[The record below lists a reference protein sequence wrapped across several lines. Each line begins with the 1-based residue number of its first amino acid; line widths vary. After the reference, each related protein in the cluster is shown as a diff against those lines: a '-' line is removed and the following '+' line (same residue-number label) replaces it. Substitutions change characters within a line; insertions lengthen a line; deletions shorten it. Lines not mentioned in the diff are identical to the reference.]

1 MSWPGRSARFGEPTI
16 STSTAGTQAII
27 METVMDDA
35 VPLPAIGTGYG
46 ILPLFAWLSPSYP
59 VGCYAYSHTL
69 EWAVEVGDVTNEET
83 LVAWLTDQ
91 MTLGF
96 GRNDAILM
104 SHAYRAVEAGNGAAL
119 AIVNELALALSSSTE
134 LYLET
139 SQQGRSFLDATL
151 AAWPAPSLPA
161 LQGEVVFPIAIGM
174 AAAAHGVS
182 LPLTLSAYL
191 FGLVQTL
198 VSAAIRLA
206 PIGQTAGIR
215 VCAALAQTVQE
226 VAQEAIG
233 LSLDDLG
240 GATFRAD
247 LGSFHHENQYTRLF
261 RS

>member
-1 MSWPGRSARFGEPTI
+1 
-16 STSTAGTQAII
+16 
-27 METVMDDA
+27 MDDA
-35 VPLPAIGTGYG
+35 LPLQVLERGQD

-69 EWAVEVGDVTNEET
+69 EWAVEAGDVADEEA
-83 LVAWLTDQ
+83 LVAWLKDQ

-96 GRNDAILM
+96 GRNDAILL
-104 SHAYRAVEAGNGAAL
+104 SHAYRAVEAGHEAAL
-119 AIVNELALALSSSTE
+119 VNVNELALAFCPSAE

-151 AAWPAPSLPA
+151 AAWPAPGL
-161 LQGEVVFPIAIGM
+161 LDLDGEVAFPIAIGM
-174 AAAAHGVS
+174 AAAAHVVP
-182 LPLTLSAYL
+182 LPITLNAYL

-215 VCAALAQTVQE
+215 ICRALAVTVRD

-233 LSLDDLG
+233 LSLDDIG

>member
-1 MSWPGRSARFGEPTI
+1 MSMAITHTIIGMGAAMDEVRAVELAGREGQS
-16 STSTAGTQAII
+16 
-27 METVMDDA
+27 
-35 VPLPAIGTGYG
+35 

-69 EWAVEVGDVTNEET
+69 EWAVEAGDVTNEET
-83 LVAWLTDQ
+83 LVAWLTD
-91 MTLGF
+91 MITLGF
-96 GRNDAILM
+96 GRNDVILL
-104 SHAYRAVEAGNGAAL
+104 SHAYRCVEAGDAAAL
-119 AIVNELALALSSSTE
+119 DAVNELALALSPSAE

-151 AAWPAPSLPA
+151 AAWPSPRLLPLKGDVA
-161 LQGEVVFPIAIGM
+161 FPVAIGM
-174 AAAAHGVS
+174 AAAAHGS
-182 LPLTLSAYL
+182 PLLLTSGAYL

-215 VCAALAQTVQE
+215 VCAALAAAAQE
-226 VAQEAIG
+226 VAQKAID
-233 LSLDDLG
+233 LSLDDIG
-240 GATFRAD
+240 GSTFRAD

>member
-1 MSWPGRSARFGEPTI
+1 MDEAFLQ
-16 STSTAGTQAII
+16 AGQK
-27 METVMDDA
+27 
-35 VPLPAIGTGYG
+35 GQS
-46 ILPLFAWLSPSYP
+46 ILPLLAWLSPSYP

-69 EWAVEVGDVTNEET
+69 EWAVEAGDVMNEET
-83 LVAWLTDQ
+83 LIAWLTDQ

-104 SHAYRAVEAGNGAAL
+104 SHAYQASAVGDEATL
-119 AIVNELALALSSSTE
+119 CDVNELALALSPSAE

-151 AAWPAPSLPA
+151 AAWPAPGL
-161 LQGEVVFPIAIGM
+161 LWLEGEVAFPIAIGM
-174 AAAAHGVS
+174 AAAAHGVP
-182 LPLTLSAYL
+182 LPLTSSAYL

-215 VCAALAQTVQE
+215 VCAVLAVT
-226 VAQEAIG
+226 AQDVSREAIS
-233 LSLDDLG
+233 LSLDDIG
-240 GATFRAD
+240 AATFRAD

>member
-1 MSWPGRSARFGEPTI
+1 MGGIT
-16 STSTAGTQAII
+16 
-27 METVMDDA
+27 MDTVMDEA
-35 VPLPAIGTGYG
+35 VANPLLNERSSA

-69 EWAVEVGDVTNEET
+69 EWAVEAGDVTDEAT
-83 LVAWLTDQ
+83 LVAWLADLLK
-91 MTLGF
+91 LGF
-96 GRNDAILM
+96 GRNDAILL
-104 SHAYRAVEAGNGAAL
+104 SHAYHAVQVRDRAAL
-119 AIVNELALALSSSTE
+119 EEVNELALALSPSSE

-151 AAWPAPSLPA
+151 AAWPSPRLIA
-161 LQGEVVFPIAIGM
+161 LEGDVAFPVAIGM
-174 AAAAHGVS
+174 AAAAHDI
-182 LPLTLSAYL
+182 PLAVTCEAYL

-215 VCAALAQTVQE
+215 VSAALAGTVREIAGQGM
-226 VAQEAIG
+226 Q
-233 LSLDDLG
+233 LTLDDIG

>member
-1 MSWPGRSARFGEPTI
+1 MD
-16 STSTAGTQAII
+16 TA
-27 METVMDDA
+27 MDDA
-35 VPLPAIGTGYG
+35 LLLQAVENGHS

-69 EWAVEVGDVTNEET
+69 EWAVEAGNVADEGA
-83 LVAWLTDQ
+83 LVAWLRDQ

-96 GRNDAILM
+96 GRNDAILL
-104 SHAYRAVEAGNGAAL
+104 SHAYRAVEAGHEAAL
-119 AIVNELALALSSSTE
+119 VTVNELALAFSPSAE

-151 AAWPAPSLPA
+151 AAWPAPGLFD
-161 LQGEVVFPIAIGM
+161 LDGEVAFPIAIGM
-174 AAAAHGVS
+174 AAAAHRVPLS
-182 LPLTLSAYL
+182 LTLNAYL

-215 VCAALAQTVQE
+215 VCSNLALTVQE
-226 VAQEAIG
+226 VARQAIG
-233 LSLDDLG
+233 LSLDDIG

>member
-1 MSWPGRSARFGEPTI
+1 MAGIRTITGTAMDEALTNARGGEREE
-16 STSTAGTQAII
+16 A
-27 METVMDDA
+27 
-35 VPLPAIGTGYG
+35 

-69 EWAVEVGDVTNEET
+69 EWAVEAGDVDDEES
-83 LVAWLTDQ
+83 LVAWLTDLLA
-91 MTLGF
+91 LGL
-96 GRNDAILM
+96 GRNDAILLA
-104 SHAYRAVEAGNGAAL
+104 HAYRAVEKNDRESL
-119 AIVNELALALSSSTE
+119 EKVNELALAFSPSAE

-151 AAWPAPSLPA
+151 AAWPSPRLLA
-161 LQGEVVFPIAIGM
+161 LDGDVAFPVATGM
-174 AAAAHGVS
+174 AAAAHGIP
-182 LPLTLSAYL
+182 LPITAQAYL

-215 VCAALAQTVQE
+215 VSAALAGTVQDIARQG
-226 VAQEAIG
+226 VT
-233 LSLDDLG
+233 LSLDDIG
-240 GATFRAD
+240 GSTFRAD

>member
-1 MSWPGRSARFGEPTI
+1 
-16 STSTAGTQAII
+16 
-27 METVMDDA
+27 MDDA
-35 VPLPAIGTGYG
+35 LLLQAVEKGQG

-69 EWAVEVGDVTNEET
+69 EWAVEAGDVADEEA
-83 LVAWLTDQ
+83 LVAWLRDQ

-96 GRNDAILM
+96 CRNDAILL
-104 SHAYRAVEAGNGAAL
+104 SHAYRAVEAGHEATL
-119 AIVNELALALSSSTE
+119 VSVNELALALSPSAE

-151 AAWPAPSLPA
+151 AAWPAPGL
-161 LQGEVVFPIAIGM
+161 LDLDGEVAFPIAIGM
-174 AAAAHGVS
+174 AAAAHGVP
-182 LPLTLSAYL
+182 LPITLNVYL
-191 FGLVQTL
+191 FALVQTL

-215 VCAALAQTVQE
+215 VCAALAVTVQE
-226 VAQEAIG
+226 IAQEAID
-233 LSLDDLG
+233 LSLDDVG

>member
-1 MSWPGRSARFGEPTI
+1 
-16 STSTAGTQAII
+16 
-27 METVMDDA
+27 MDDA
-35 VPLPAIGTGYG
+35 LLLQAMEKGQD

-69 EWAVEVGDVTNEET
+69 EWAVEAGDVKDEEA
-83 LVAWLTDQ
+83 LVAWLGLQ

-96 GRNDAILM
+96 GRNDAILL
-104 SHAYRAVEAGNGAAL
+104 SHAYRAVEAGHEAAL
-119 AIVNELALALSSSTE
+119 VSVNELALALSPSAE

-151 AAWPAPSLPA
+151 AAWPAPGL
-161 LQGEVVFPIAIGM
+161 LDLDGEVAFPIAIGM
-174 AAAAHGVS
+174 AAAAHRIP
-182 LPLTLSAYL
+182 LPITLKAYL
-191 FGLVQTL
+191 FALVQTL

-215 VCAALAQTVQE
+215 VCSALAVTVRD
-226 VAQEAIG
+226 VAHETIG
-233 LSLDDLG
+233 LSLDDIG

>member
-1 MSWPGRSARFGEPTI
+1 MDEARRGAISAGEE
-16 STSTAGTQAII
+16 QA
-27 METVMDDA
+27 
-35 VPLPAIGTGYG
+35 

-69 EWAVEVGDVTNEET
+69 EWAVEAGDVTDEKT
-83 LVAWLTDQ
+83 LVAWLTE
-91 MTLGF
+91 MLTLGF
-96 GRNDAILM
+96 GRNDVILL
-104 SHAYRAVEAGNGAAL
+104 SHAHRTAERGDAQALGAVNQ
-119 AIVNELALALSSSTE
+119 LALALSPSAE

-151 AAWPAPSLPA
+151 AAWPSPRLITLEGAVAYP
-161 LQGEVVFPIAIGM
+161 VAIGM
-174 AAAAHGVS
+174 TAAAHGVPS
-182 LPLTLSAYL
+182 AMTSDAYL

-215 VCAALAQTVQE
+215 VCAALAATVRA
-226 VAQEAIG
+226 VVQEAIG
-233 LSLDDLG
+233 LSLDDVG
-240 GATFRAD
+240 GSTFRAD

>member
-1 MSWPGRSARFGEPTI
+1 MDN
-16 STSTAGTQAII
+16 TSLKAQGWGTEA
-27 METVMDDA
+27 A
-35 VPLPAIGTGYG
+35 

-69 EWAVEVGDVTNEET
+69 EWAVEAGDVADEAS
-83 LVAWLTDQ
+83 LVAWLADLL
-91 MTLGF
+91 TLGL
-96 GRNDAILM
+96 GRNDAILL
-104 SHAYRAVEAGNGAAL
+104 SHAYRAIEQNDCEAL
-119 AIVNELALALSSSTE
+119 EVINELALALSPSAE

-151 AAWPAPSLPA
+151 AAWPSSRLSPLDGDVA
-161 LQGEVVFPIAIGM
+161 FPVAIGM
-174 AAAAHGVS
+174 AAAAHGIP
-182 LPLTLSAYL
+182 LPITSQAYL

-215 VCAALAQTVQE
+215 ASAALTGTVQD
-226 VAQEAIG
+226 VARQG
-233 LSLDDLG
+233 VVLTLDDIG

-247 LGSFHHENQYTRLF
+247 LGSFYHENQYTRLF

>member
-1 MSWPGRSARFGEPTI
+1 MG
-16 STSTAGTQAII
+16 TA
-27 METVMDDA
+27 MDDA
-35 VPLPAIGTGYG
+35 SRNPLSWGGGAA

-69 EWAVEVGDVTNEET
+69 EWAVETGDVTDEKT
-83 LVAWLTDQ
+83 LVAWLVDLL
-91 MTLGF
+91 TLGL
-96 GRNDAILM
+96 GRNDAILL
-104 SHAYRAVEAGNGAAL
+104 SHAYWAVEQGEGGALEA
-119 AIVNELALALSSSTE
+119 VNELALALSPSSE

-151 AAWPAPSLPA
+151 AAWPSPRLLELDGDVA
-161 LQGEVVFPIAIGM
+161 FPVAIGM
-174 AAAAHGVS
+174 AAAAHGIP
-182 LPLTLSAYL
+182 LPVTAEAYL

-215 VCAALAQTVQE
+215 VSAALAGTVQD
-226 VAQEAIG
+226 VARQG
-233 LSLDDLG
+233 LSLSLDEIG
-240 GATFRAD
+240 GSTFRAD